1 MWSTIS
7 GMGLLPKP
15 YTPLSDADVADALS
29 RAVAVINPLLNV
41 LSQADPIGLRRRTH
55 RLLTPPRGL
64 VGLVRRLRV
73 GHRRAEAGRSPST
86 ADRALNAGA
95 HLMNAA
101 DLPGT
106 AAWERLSRDERIHW
120 WVHRVG
126 ALNTVLV
133 ATPGAFGVLARVLPV
148 SELAGFI
155 NHAIVLCAVA
165 REYGVTDRGEQV
177 RLLAAVLCRR
187 QLPAD
192 LLDDLAVPQAPEP
205 EPLPDTPPDGW
216 KPLEA
221 ITSSLPVVVVKSI
234 WQLAGILRATFDE
247 IAKRPQPTK
256 WWQRLSALPW
266 VGAVSTYFGER
277 GALIKAADEGVA
289 WLDQNQKAG

>member
-1 MWSTIS
+1 
-7 GMGLLPKP
+7 MGLLPKP

-41 LSQADPIGLRRRTH
+41 LSQADPIGLRKRSH
-55 RLLTPPRGL
+55 RLLSPPHGL
-64 VGLVRRLRV
+64 SDRVRRLRLRL
-73 GHRRAEAGRSPST
+73 RRVQAGRSPSAT
-86 ADRALNAGA
+86 DLAMNAGA
-95 HLMNAA
+95 QLMNAA

-106 AAWERLSRDERIHW
+106 AAWGRLSRDERIHW

-126 ALNTVLV
+126 ALNTLLV
-133 ATPGAFGVLARVLPV
+133 ATPGAFGWLARVLPV
-148 SELAGFI
+148 SELAGFV
-155 NHAIVLCAVA
+155 NDAIVLCAVA
-165 REYGVTDRGEQV
+165 REYGVTDQREQV
-177 RLLAAVLCRR
+177 CLLAEVLCGR

-192 LLDDLAVPQAPEP
+192 VDVKTQEP
-205 EPLPDTPPDGW
+205 EPLPETPPPGW

-221 ITSSLPVVVVKSI
+221 ITSSMPVVVVKTV

-256 WWQRLSALPW
+256 WWQRFSALPW

-277 GALIKAADEGVA
+277 GALIKAAQDGVT
-289 WLDQNQKAG
+289 WLEQNEKAG